1 MFEVFNRSC
10 TINRI
15 SEESL
20 GSNRVKKRLYKLLC
34 GLLSVLLFGPWSGIL
49 VCQAAHTATQSEMER
64 EFQAAM
70 AAEDAGDIAKAEALL
85 SALHNEHPE
94 IFAVNESLGL
104 LLVSRGDVSGAL
116 PLLAAAVR
124 EEPGS
129 DVAHANLGAAYYQ
142 LHRSPLALS
151 EFEQAVR
158 LNPRNVLAQESL
170 GRLYMETNRPDEG
183 ARAFLAALQLKS
195 EDSDLKLDCVTAM
208 LAANRLREAQRIL
221 STIAGAEQS
230 PRAQSLLG
238 ELDEKEGNSAE
249 ASLHFSRAVQ
259 LDPSE
264 TNAWQ
269 LGCELLKHW
278 AFDAAQIE
286 FHAASYKFPDSKR
299 LRLGLGAALFGDAK
313 YAEAIPVF
321 ADLLRSD
328 PDNATYAN
336 LLGISCNAP
345 LDAAS
350 PRCSE
355 LVRYA
360 QSHPADAKA
369 AAYAASSL
377 LAQNDDEQSAEL
389 ARKLLQGALVADPN
403 LAEAQ
408 FEMGVVL
415 QEGSDWKG
423 SIPYLE
429 RAVKL
434 KPDFSQAHYHLA
446 RAYWKTGRRQEG
458 DAQMDLQKKST
469 YEEQEELH
477 RRLVE
482 ITSLAVS
489 VHP

>member
-1 MFEVFNRSC
+1 V
-10 TINRI
+10 
-15 SEESL
+15 
-20 GSNRVKKRLYKLLC
+20 VKKRFYKLLC
-34 GLLSVLLFGPWSGIL
+34 RLPSILLLAPFPGIL
-49 VCQAAHTATQSEMER
+49 LCQPAHSANPSEMDR

-70 AAEDAGDIAKAEALL
+70 AAEDAGDTAKAEALL
-85 SALHNEHPE
+85 SALHQEHPE

-104 LLVSRGDVSGAL
+104 LMVSRGDVSGAL

-142 LHRSPLALS
+142 LHRRPSALS
-151 EFEQAVR
+151 EFEQTVR
-158 LNPRNVLAQESL
+158 LNPRNVSAQESL

-183 ARAFLAALQLKS
+183 AKALLAALRLKPD
-195 EDSDLKLDCVTAM
+195 DSDLKLDCVTAM
-208 LAANRLREAQRIL
+208 LAANRLGEAQNLL
-221 STIAGAEQS
+221 STVADAEQS
-230 PRAQSLLG
+230 ARAQSLLG
-238 ELDEKEGNSAE
+238 ELEEKQGKSDD

-264 TNAWQ
+264 ANAWQ

-286 FHAASYKFPDSKR
+286 FHAASAKFPASKR
-299 LRLGLGAALFGDAK
+299 LQLGLGAALFGDAK

-321 ADLLRSD
+321 ADLLASD
-328 PDNATYAN
+328 PNNAMYAN

-345 LDAAS
+345 LDAVS

-360 QSHPADAKA
+360 QTHPADAQA

-377 LAQNDDEQSAEL
+377 LAQNDDDQSAES
-389 ARKLLQGALVADPN
+389 ARKLLQRALATDPN

-434 KPDFSQAHYHLA
+434 KPDYSQAHYRLA

-458 DAQMDLQKKST
+458 DEQMQLQKKSAR
-469 YEEQEELH
+469 EEQEELH